1 MENEK
6 ISRKTNKM
14 MIKEKF
20 GLDEHIEV
28 PDKLIPS
35 TSEKETNLLDLDT
48 MLILKRHY
56 IAQYCFRQFQS
67 YNGNKGFRRN
77 ESDLC

>member
-1 MENEK
+1 M
-6 ISRKTNKM
+6 I
-14 MIKEKF
+14 IKEKF

-56 IAQYCFRQFQS
+56 VAQYWQLRKEF
-67 YNGNKGFRRN
+67 
-77 ESDLC
+77 